1 MQDIFKK
8 TLHLLKLLAR
18 ENERVQ
24 LHLFERIDILLDVR
38 IVESDLAIALK
49 EAWNI
54 TFRIKTLTRIL
65 VTDV

>member
-8 TLHLLKLLAR
+8 TLHLLKLLSR

-38 IVESDLAIALK
+38 IVESDLAISLK
-49 EAWNI
+49 EVI
-54 TFRIKTLTRIL
+54 
-65 VTDV
+65 

>member
-38 IVESDLAIALK
+38 IVESDLAISLK
-49 EAWNI
+49 E
-54 TFRIKTLTRIL
+54 
-65 VTDV
+65 VS